1 MGRRIVKKSV
11 PKEEPMA
18 KTFSVKAGKMFD
30 TGEQTEE
37 LLGTLYYH
45 PDNPGYIGR
54 REVKQES
61 SE

>member
-1 MGRRIVKKSV
+1 MGRRIVKTV
-11 PKEEPMA
+11 LKEEPLA